1 MLLAHVTINN
11 ASLESHSN
19 KYIPPRDRSLLIA
32 HSRKKLAAAAVRAM
46 ANLGEVVT
54 APLEACEAVGV
65 EESPA
70 VVADMGLEGDMDR
83 AELGLAL
90 FKAALM
96 S

>member
-1 MLLAHVTINN
+1 MATNTI
-11 ASLESHSN
+11 E
-19 KYIPPRDRSLLIA
+19 YIPPRDRSLLIA
-32 HSRKKLAAAAVRAM
+32 YSRKKLAAAAVRAM
-46 ANLGEVVT
+46 ANLGEVVI

-70 VVADMGLEGDMDR
+70 VVADTGLEGDMDR

>member
-1 MLLAHVTINN
+1 M
-11 ASLESHSN
+11 
-19 KYIPPRDRSLLIA
+19 
-32 HSRKKLAAAAVRAM
+32 RAM

-70 VVADMGLEGDMDR
+70 VVADTGLEGDIDR